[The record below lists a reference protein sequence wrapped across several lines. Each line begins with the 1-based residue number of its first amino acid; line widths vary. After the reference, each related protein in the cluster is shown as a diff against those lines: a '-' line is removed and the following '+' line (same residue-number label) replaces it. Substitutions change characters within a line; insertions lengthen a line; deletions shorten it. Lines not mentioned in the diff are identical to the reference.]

1 MVAEAED
8 TDGESYAIDCP
19 VVMTERLVLRAPR
32 ESDIEQLV
40 VLADNRHVAE
50 MLARMPHPYG

>member
-40 VLADNRHVAE
+40 V
-50 MLARMPHPYG
+50 